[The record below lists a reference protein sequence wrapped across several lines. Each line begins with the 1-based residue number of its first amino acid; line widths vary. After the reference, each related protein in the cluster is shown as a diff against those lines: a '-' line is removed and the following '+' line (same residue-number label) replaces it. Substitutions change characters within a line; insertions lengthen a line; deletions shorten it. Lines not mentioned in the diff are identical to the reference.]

1 MGRFPSA
8 ADSQPLKLAAVY
20 AAFGVLWILTTDR
33 LVVALVSDPA
43 RVTALQTVK
52 GWLFVGLSALLVY
65 TLVVTG
71 QHDLRRTN
79 RRLDDALQQTSI
91 LDRILRHNL
100 RNSCNVIQANA
111 AMLEDERELSEEQE
125 RCLDRI
131 EAHNETLIELG
142 EKSRE
147 LRNIVL
153 SEPPETQA
161 VDIVAAVEDVIE
173 SVETAHPDA
182 EIRATLPESLR
193 IEADPRIDRA
203 IYELLENAV
212 VHNDCPEP
220 TVEVTASDRGGEVVI
235 EITDD
240 GPGLPEIERKVLG
253 QGIETQMTHSEGL
266 GLWIARALVVRHGGE
281 FSVSNDEP
289 RGTTVRCVLP
299 YDRHRKR
306 GGFVSNAYGKS

>member
-1 MGRFPSA
+1 MSRFPNGV
-8 ADSQPLKLAAVY
+8 DSQPLKLAAVY
-20 AAFGVLWILTTDR
+20 AVFGMLWILSTDR
-33 LVVALVSDPA
+33 LVVAFINDPE
-43 RVTALQTVK
+43 RVTFLQTIK
-52 GWLFVGLSALLVY
+52 GWLFVVVSALVVY
-65 TLVVTG
+65 TLVLAG
-71 QHDLRRTN
+71 QQNLRRTN
-79 RRLDDALQQTSI
+79 ERLDDALQQTSI

-111 AMLEDERELSEEQE
+111 EMLDDGLSDEQE
-125 RCLDRI
+125 RRLDRI

-306 GGFVSNAYGKS
+306 GDFVSNAYGKS